1 MDFSTLN
8 TRKAS
13 AAGAFL
19 HLLHPVTG
27 KAMFND
33 DGQAIGLMVIGTESD
48 AVRAGVRAAQRNRMK
63 DPTEK
68 GDDFLVSLVTGFQ
81 NIVREGAPLEFTPE
95 NVRWLLD
102 LSDSFGEQI
111 LAFAQDRANFFRG

>member
-19 HLLHPVTG
+19 HLRHPADGT
-27 KAMFND
+27 AMFTD
-33 DGQAIGLMVIGTESD
+33 AGEAIGLTVIGTEAP
-48 AVRAGVRAAQRNRMK
+48 AVREALRKAQRAAVKSNT
-63 DPTEK
+63 DK
-68 GDDFLVSLVTGFQ
+68 GEDFLVSLVTGFHH
-81 NIVREGAPLEFTPE
+81 IVRDGAELPCTPE

-102 LSDSFGEQI
+102 LSDGFGEQI
-111 LAFAQDRANFFRG
+111 MAFAQDRANFFRG

>member
-19 HLLHPVTG
+19 HLLHPTTG
-27 KAMFND
+27 KAMFTD
-33 DGQAIGLMVIGTESD
+33 TGEAIGLTVIGTESE
-48 AVRAGVRAAQRNRMK
+48 AVRVAMRSAQRNRVK
-63 DPTEK
+63 DATEK
-68 GDDFLVSLVTGFQ
+68 GEDFLVSLVTGFHH
-81 NIVREGAPLEFTPE
+81 IVRGDVELPCTPE

-102 LSDSFGEQI
+102 LSDGFGEQI
-111 LAFAQDRANFFRG
+111 LAFAQDRANFFRV